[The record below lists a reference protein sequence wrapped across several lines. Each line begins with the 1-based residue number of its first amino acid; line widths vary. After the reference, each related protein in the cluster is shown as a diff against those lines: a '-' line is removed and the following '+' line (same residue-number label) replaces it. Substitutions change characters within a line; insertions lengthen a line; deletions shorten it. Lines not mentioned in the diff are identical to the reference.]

1 MTARAGAEKG
11 SGVSEFHSID
21 EAVEAIHEGRIIIVV
36 DDADRENEGD
46 LVCAAEKATADV
58 INFMAT
64 HGRGLICVPILGSRL
79 DELRIPPMV
88 SENTDARETAFAVS
102 VDYRHTTTT
111 GISAHDRADTV
122 GALIDPEARP
132 EDFTRPGHIF
142 PLRYAEG
149 GVLKRAGHTEAAVD
163 LAELA
168 GLTPAGVICEVMQED
183 GSMARLPELFELSE
197 RHGLPIITI
206 ADLIQHRRRSE
217 KLVRRVAEARM
228 PTSFGE
234 FTAVGYESLLDGTQ
248 HIALV
253 KGDVAGQDAVLV
265 RVHSECL
272 TGDVFAS
279 QRCDCGDQLSKAL
292 ENIEAEGRGVVL
304 YFRGHEGRGIGL
316 LHKLQA
322 YRLQEAGIDTVEAN
336 LNLGLPVDARDYGIG
351 AQILADLGITTMRL
365 MTNNPTKRAGLEG
378 YGLEIVE
385 RVPLEVDPTDE
396 NIAYLRAKRE
406 KMGHILNGLS
416 PEVDTSADSD
426 EAGDG

>member
-1 MTARAGAEKG
+1 
-11 SGVSEFHSID
+11 
-21 EAVEAIHEGRIIIVV
+21 
-36 DDADRENEGD
+36 
-46 LVCAAEKATADV
+46 
-58 INFMAT
+58 
-64 HGRGLICVPILGSRL
+64 
-79 DELRIPPMV
+79 
-88 SENTDARETAFAVS
+88 
-102 VDYRHTTTT
+102 
-111 GISAHDRADTV
+111 
-122 GALIDPEARP
+122 
-132 EDFTRPGHIF
+132 
-142 PLRYAEG
+142 
-149 GVLKRAGHTEAAVD
+149 
-163 LAELA
+163 
-168 GLTPAGVICEVMQED
+168 
-183 GSMARLPELFELSE
+183 
-197 RHGLPIITI
+197 
-206 ADLIQHRRRSE
+206 
-217 KLVRRVAEARM
+217 M

-322 YRLQEAGIDTVEAN
+322 YRLQEAGVDTVEAN

-378 YGLEIVE
+378 YGLEIIE

-416 PEVDTSADSD
+416 PESGTSSDTGEADD
-426 EAGDG
+426 A